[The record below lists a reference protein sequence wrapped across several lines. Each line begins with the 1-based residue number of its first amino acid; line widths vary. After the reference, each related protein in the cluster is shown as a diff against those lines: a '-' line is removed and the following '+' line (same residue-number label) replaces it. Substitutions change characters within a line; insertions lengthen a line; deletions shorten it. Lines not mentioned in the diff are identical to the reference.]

1 MIDNVYKSSF
11 KEVYDILQNTDE
23 KLVQKIP
30 KNFVDFIKNNM
41 DANYKTNI
49 DPNIEIYK
57 QTLLKETESILS
69 LIYRSYWATDEEKN
83 EFAKLDKSNFI
94 ESEKNKNEAY
104 STENLYEIFEKR
116 KNLNNISLNQNLI
129 VVEKESFLKKII
141 NKILNLF
148 KK

>member
-1 MIDNVYKSSF
+1 MIDNVYKNSF

-23 KLVQKIP
+23 ELVHKIP
-30 KNFVDFIKNNM
+30 KNFMDFIKNNM
-41 DANYKTNI
+41 DTNYKTNI
-49 DPNIEIYK
+49 DPNIEIDK

-69 LIYRSYWATDEEKN
+69 LIYKSYWATDQEKN
-83 EFAKLDKSNFI
+83 EFAKLDKLNFI

-129 VVEKESFLKKII
+129 VVEKESFFKKII

>member
-1 MIDNVYKSSF
+1 MFYLK
-11 KEVYDILQNTDE
+11 KKQN
-23 KLVQKIP
+23 
-30 KNFVDFIKNNM
+30 
-41 DANYKTNI
+41 
-49 DPNIEIYK
+49 
-57 QTLLKETESILS
+57 LLKETEGILS
-69 LIYRSYWATDEEKN
+69 LIYRSYWATDQEKN
-83 EFAKLDKSNFI
+83 EFAKLDKLNFI